1 MFKTRAVAFF
11 NVRALPCDSV
21 ANVLT
26 RQSGGAV
33 RLDFCAVALALTFV
47 STGTIAQAYPV
58 RPIRIV
64 TAPVGAGNDFM
75 ARIIAQGLTASLG
88 QQLVVD
94 NRPAGIL
101 GELVAKAPA
110 DGYTLLAVGSVLWLT
125 PFLQDNVAYDPVKDF
140 SPIAVTSKSVNLL
153 VVHPA
158 LAANSVKDLIAIAKT
173 KPGQFN
179 YATGGTGSSNH
190 LAGELFKSMAGVN
203 LVRIP
208 YKGAGPAVN
217 DLLSGQVQIMFP
229 TTASALQHVKSGRLR
244 TLGVTSLKP
253 TVLAPGLPT
262 VAESGLPGYESI
274 VIYGLFAPAKT
285 PPAIVKRLN
294 AELVPFLK
302 SEATTERLLNAGVEP
317 VASTP
322 DELATTM
329 ASEMSRLGKLIKEA
343 RIRAQ

>member
-1 MFKTRAVAFF
+1 VVVGAAV
-11 NVRALPCDSV
+11 
-21 ANVLT
+21 
-26 RQSGGAV
+26 
-33 RLDFCAVALALTFV
+33 LAPTEV
-47 STGTIAQAYPV
+47 SSQAYPA

-64 TAPVGAGNDFM
+64 TAPIGAGNDFM
-75 ARIIAQGLTASLG
+75 ARVIAQGLTAGLG

-101 GELVAKAPA
+101 GELVAKAAP

-125 PFLQDNVAYDPVKDF
+125 PFLQDSVAYDTVKDF
-140 SPIAVTSKSVNLL
+140 SPITVTARSVNLL

-158 LAANSVKDLIAIAKT
+158 LGVNSVKDLIALAKA
-173 KPGQFN
+173 KPGQLN

-190 LAGELFKSMAGVN
+190 LAGELFKAMAGVN

-229 TTASALQHVKSGRLR
+229 TTASAMQHVKSGRLKS
-244 TLGVTSLKP
+244 LGVTSLKP

-262 VAESGLPGYESI
+262 VAESGLPGYESV
-274 VIYGLFAPAKT
+274 VIYGLLAPAKT
-285 PPAIVKRLN
+285 PPAIIKRLN

-317 VASTP
+317 VASSP
-322 DELATTM
+322 RELADTM
-329 ASEMSRLGKLIKEA
+329 DSEMSRLGKLIKEA
-343 RIRAQ
+343 RIRAN